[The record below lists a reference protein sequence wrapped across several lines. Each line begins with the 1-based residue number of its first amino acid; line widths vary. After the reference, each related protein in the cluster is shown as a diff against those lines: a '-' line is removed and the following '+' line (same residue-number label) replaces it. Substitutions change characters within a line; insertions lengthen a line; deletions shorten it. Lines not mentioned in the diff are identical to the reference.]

1 MSGCVCV
8 VLCVCVCACVCVCDR
23 SDLFAALFP
32 APVLIKSVSL
42 VNAFCLLSL
51 SELLAVEMFASWKMK
66 CW

>member
-8 VLCVCVCACVCVCDR
+8 VLCACVCVCDR
-23 SDLFAALFP
+23 SDLFAALLFP